1 MAFTHRKI
9 SLLALCTI
17 ILLNQQVNHVHALSL
32 LEAYEAALEHD
43 PTYRSAYHENEA
55 GQQAEA
61 IGLAS
66 LLPNLSLTHNQ
77 SKSTG
82 TISGQRV
89 DNQGL
94 PTGQSFSN
102 PANFDSQISSLTLR
116 QPLINLEAVAS
127 YRIGKAQA
135 DSSRAKFTGRSQ
147 QLVVRLVEAYVE
159 TLLTQEHVRLAE
171 TQLKSLE
178 ELKRVN
184 ERMLLKGEGT
194 TTDVLETQSKHAIAQ
209 ARVIEANDELE
220 VAQLKLEAIVGKKIT
235 QLHQLS
241 DMFSSRA
248 IQLQDYDNW
257 YALALERNA
266 ELVTQRH
273 VVASGKEEVKKSYAG
288 HAPRVDLVASLSK
301 NNRGSFITRNQD
313 AELATIGVE
322 VNFPLYAGG
331 RVNALTAQAKANH
344 ARAEAD
350 LDVVTDKV
358 LVELR
363 KQYNLLLSG
372 VKKIESLQLAVKSA
386 ELLVDATQKSI
397 RGGIR
402 INLNLL
408 DAQQQL
414 YTARRDLAQAR
425 YNYLLAYLRLQLAAG
440 TLVLDDL
447 RNVTSYFH
455 PALHK

>member
-1 MAFTHRKI
+1 MIDIRKI
-9 SLLALCTI
+9 LIFAGFFLSPISHGHAMSLLD
-17 ILLNQQVNHVHALSL
+17 
-32 LEAYEAALEHD
+32 AYEAALQHD

-66 LLPNLSLTHNQ
+66 LLPNLAITHTQNR
-77 SKSTG
+77 SSG
-82 TISGQRV
+82 TITGRTQ
-89 DNQGL
+89 
-94 PTGQSFSN
+94 TGQSVSDVVT
-102 PANFDSQISSLTLR
+102 FDGQISSLTLR

-147 QLVVRLVEAYVE
+147 QLIVRLVEAYVE
-159 TLLTQEHVRLAE
+159 TLLAQDHVKLAE
-171 TQLKSLE
+171 AQLVSLE

-184 ERMLLKGEGT
+184 ERMLIKGEGT

-220 VAQLKLEAIVGKKIT
+220 GAQLKLEAIIGQKIN
-235 QLHQLS
+235 QLDRLS
-241 DMFSSRA
+241 DAFNTRA

-273 VVASGKEEVKKSYAG
+273 AVTSGKEEIRKSFAG
-288 HAPRVDLVASLSK
+288 HTPRVDLVASLSK

-313 AELATIGVE
+313 AELGTIGVE

-350 LDVVTDKV
+350 LDAITDKV
-358 LVELR
+358 LVELK
-363 KQYNLLLSG
+363 KQYNLLKSG
-372 VKKIESLQLAVKSA
+372 IKKIESLELAVKSA
-386 ELLVDATQKSI
+386 ELLVDATEKSI

-414 YTARRDLAQAR
+414 YTAQRDLSRAR
-425 YNYLLAYLRLQLAAG
+425 FDYLLAYLRLQLAAG

-447 RNVTSYFH
+447 RNIASYFK
-455 PALHK
+455 ASLR

>member
-1 MAFTHRKI
+1 MAFSRTKLF
-9 SLLALCTI
+9 LLFCI
-17 ILLNQQVNHVHALSL
+17 ILLISQQANHAHALSL
-32 LEAYEAALEHD
+32 LEAYEAALRHD
-43 PTYRSAYHENEA
+43 PTYRSALHESEA

-66 LLPNLSLTHNQ
+66 LLPNLTVTHTQ
-77 SKSTG
+77 SKSAG
-82 TISGQRV
+82 TITGATQ
-89 DNQGL
+89 
-94 PTGQSFSN
+94 TGQSVADNTS
-102 PANFDSQISSLTLR
+102 FDSQISSLTLR
-116 QPLINLEAVAS
+116 QPLINLEAIAS

-159 TLLTQEHVRLAE
+159 TLLAQEHVRLSE
-171 TQLKSLE
+171 TQLTSLE

-209 ARVIEANDELE
+209 AHVIEAKDELE
-220 VAQLKLEAIVGKKIT
+220 TALLKLEAIIGQKID
-235 QLHQLS
+235 QLDRLS
-241 DMFSSRA
+241 DMFSSRS

-273 VVASGKEEVKKSYAG
+273 TVVSGKEEVRKSYAG

-313 AELATIGVE
+313 AELGTIGIE
-322 VNFPLYAGG
+322 VNFPLYTGG

-350 LDVVTDKV
+350 LDAIADKV
-358 LVELR
+358 LIELR
-363 KQYNLLLSG
+363 KQYNLLQSG
-372 VKKIESLQLAVKSA
+372 VKRIESLELAVKSA

-408 DAQQQL
+408 DAQQQVH
-414 YTARRDLAQAR
+414 TARRDLAEAR
-425 YNYLLAYLRLQLAAG
+425 YNYLLAYLRLQFAAG

-447 RNVTSYFH
+447 RSVASYFTRQQQ
-455 PALHK
+455 LK

>member
-1 MAFTHRKI
+1 MMDLPKIAFSVWLLFGSLSSVQAM
-9 SLLALCTI
+9 SLLD
-17 ILLNQQVNHVHALSL
+17 
-32 LEAYEAALEHD
+32 AYEAALQHD
-43 PTYRSAYHENEA
+43 PIYRSAYHENEA

-66 LLPNLSLTHNQ
+66 LLPNLAITHSQ

-82 TISGQRV
+82 TITNNQNHTSSSG
-89 DNQGL
+89 
-94 PTGQSFSN
+94 
-102 PANFDSQISSLTLR
+102 NFDSQISSLTLR

-127 YRIGKAQA
+127 YRMGKAQA

-159 TLLTQEHVRLAE
+159 TLLAQDHVKIAE
-171 TQLKSLE
+171 AQLNALE

-184 ERMLLKGEGT
+184 ERMLIKGEGT

-209 ARVIEANDELE
+209 AKAIEARDELE
-220 VAQLKLEAIVGKKIT
+220 SAQLKLGAIVGQKIT
-235 QLHQLS
+235 QLDRLS
-241 DMFSSRA
+241 HAFTTRS
-248 IQLQDYDNW
+248 IQLQDYDEW
-257 YALALERNA
+257 HAMALERNA
-266 ELVTQRH
+266 EIVTQRH
-273 VVASGKEEVKKSYAG
+273 AVTSGKEEVRKNFAG

-301 NNRGSFITRNQD
+301 NNRGSFVTRNQD

-331 RVNALTAQAKANH
+331 RVNALTAQAKANY

-350 LDVVTDKV
+350 LDAMTDKV
-358 LVELR
+358 LVELK
-363 KQYNLLLSG
+363 KQHNLLKSG
-372 VKKIESLQLAVKSA
+372 VKKIESLELAVKSA
-386 ELLVDATQKSI
+386 ELLVAATEKSI

-408 DAQQQL
+408 EAQQQL
-414 YTARRDLAQAR
+414 YTAQRDLSQAR
-425 YNYLLAYLRLQLAAG
+425 YDYLLAYLRLQLAAG

-447 RNVTSYFH
+447 RNIASYF
-455 PALHK
+455 KTNSY

>member
-1 MAFTHRKI
+1 MIDIRKI
-9 SLLALCTI
+9 LIFAGFFLSPISHGHAMSLLD
-17 ILLNQQVNHVHALSL
+17 
-32 LEAYEAALEHD
+32 AYEAALQHD

-66 LLPNLSLTHNQ
+66 LLPNLAITHTQNR
-77 SKSTG
+77 SSG
-82 TISGQRV
+82 TITGRTQ
-89 DNQGL
+89 
-94 PTGQSFSN
+94 TGQSVSDVVT
-102 PANFDSQISSLTLR
+102 FDGQISSLTLR

-147 QLVVRLVEAYVE
+147 QLIVRLVEAYVE
-159 TLLTQEHVRLAE
+159 TLLAQDHVKLAE
-171 TQLKSLE
+171 AQLVSLE

-184 ERMLLKGEGT
+184 ERMLIKGEGT

-220 VAQLKLEAIVGKKIT
+220 GAQLTLEAIIGQKIN
-235 QLHQLS
+235 QLDRLS
-241 DMFSSRA
+241 DAFNTRA

-273 VVASGKEEVKKSYAG
+273 AVTSGKEEIRKSFAG
-288 HAPRVDLVASLSK
+288 HTPRVDLVASLSK

-313 AELATIGVE
+313 AELGTIGVE

-350 LDVVTDKV
+350 LDAITDKV
-358 LVELR
+358 LVELK
-363 KQYNLLLSG
+363 KQYNLLKSG
-372 VKKIESLQLAVKSA
+372 VKKIESLELAVKSA
-386 ELLVDATQKSI
+386 ELLVDATEKSI

-414 YTARRDLAQAR
+414 YTAQRDLSRAR
-425 YNYLLAYLRLQLAAG
+425 FDYLLAYLRLQLAAG

-447 RNVTSYFH
+447 RNIASYFKTG
-455 PALHK
+455 LR

>member
-1 MAFTHRKI
+1 M
-9 SLLALCTI
+9 
-17 ILLNQQVNHVHALSL
+17 SL
-32 LEAYEAALEHD
+32 LEAYEAALLHD

-77 SKSTG
+77 SRSAG
-82 TISGQRV
+82 TITAPQQVAPGRV
-89 DNQGL
+89 IEVSDN
-94 PTGQSFSN
+94 TH
-102 PANFDSQISSLTLR
+102 FDSQISALTLR

-135 DSSRAKFTGRSQ
+135 NSSRAKFTGRSQ

-159 TLLTQEHVRLAE
+159 TLLAQDHVKLSEA
-171 TQLKSLE
+171 QLTSLD

-184 ERMLLKGEGT
+184 ERMLIKGEGT

-220 VAQLKLEAIVGKKIT
+220 GARLKLEAIIGQKIN
-235 QLHQLS
+235 QLDRLS
-241 DMFSSRA
+241 DAFNTRA
-248 IQLQDYDNW
+248 IQLQDYDSW

-273 VVASGKEEVKKSYAG
+273 AVTSGKEEIRKSFAG
-288 HAPRVDLVASLSK
+288 HTPRVDLVASLSK
-301 NNRGSFITRNQD
+301 NNRGSFITRSQD

-350 LDVVTDKV
+350 LDAVTDKV
-358 LVELR
+358 LVELK
-363 KQYNLLLSG
+363 KQYNLLKSG
-372 VKKIESLQLAVKSA
+372 VKKIESLELAVKSA
-386 ELLVDATQKSI
+386 ELLVDATEKSI

-414 YTARRDLAQAR
+414 YTAQRDLSQAR
-425 YNYLLAYLRLQLAAG
+425 FDYLLAYLRLQLAAG

-447 RNVTSYFH
+447 RNIASYFK
-455 PALHK
+455 AAGLR

>member
-1 MAFTHRKI
+1 MIDIRKI
-9 SLLALCTI
+9 LVLAGFFLSPI
-17 ILLNQQVNHVHALSL
+17 SHGHAMSL
-32 LEAYEAALEHD
+32 LEAYEAALLHD

-66 LLPNLSLTHNQ
+66 LLPNLTVTHTQ
-77 SKSTG
+77 SKSAG
-82 TISGQRV
+82 TISGVQR
-89 DNQGL
+89 DNRGNAV
-94 PTGQSFSN
+94 PFSN
-102 PANFDSQISSLTLR
+102 PANFDSQISTLTLR

-159 TLLTQEHVRLAE
+159 TLLAQDHVKLSEA
-171 TQLKSLE
+171 QLTSLE

-184 ERMLLKGEGT
+184 ERMLIKGEGT

-220 VAQLKLEAIVGKKIT
+220 GAQLKLEAIIGQKIN
-235 QLHQLS
+235 QLDRLS
-241 DMFSSRA
+241 DAFNTRA
-248 IQLQDYDNW
+248 IQLQDYDSW

-273 VVASGKEEVKKSYAG
+273 AVTSGKEEIRKSFAG
-288 HAPRVDLVASLSK
+288 HTPRVDLVASLTK
-301 NNRGSFITRNQD
+301 NNRGSFVTLNQD
-313 AELATIGVE
+313 AELGTIGVE
-322 VNFPLYAGG
+322 VNLPLYAGG

-350 LDVVTDKV
+350 LDAVTDKV
-358 LVELR
+358 LVELK
-363 KQYNLLLSG
+363 KQHNLLKSG
-372 VKKIESLQLAVKSA
+372 VKKIESLELAVKSA
-386 ELLVDATQKSI
+386 ELLVEATEKSI

-414 YTARRDLAQAR
+414 YTAQRDLSRAR
-425 YNYLLAYLRLQLAAG
+425 FDYLLAYLRLQLAAG
-440 TLVLDDL
+440 TLALDDL
-447 RNVTSYFH
+447 RNIASYFK
-455 PALHK
+455 AGLR

>member
-1 MAFTHRKI
+1 M
-9 SLLALCTI
+9 
-17 ILLNQQVNHVHALSL
+17 
-32 LEAYEAALEHD
+32 HD
-43 PTYRSAYHENEA
+43 PIYRSAFHENEA

-66 LLPNLSLTHNQ
+66 LLPNLSITHTQ
-77 SKSTG
+77 SKNTG
-82 TISGQRV
+82 TRELSGAA
-89 DNQGL
+89 GAA
-94 PTGQSFSN
+94 GAQSL
-102 PANFDSQISSLTLR
+102 NFDSQVSSLTLR
-116 QPLINLEAVAS
+116 QPLINMEAVAN
-127 YRIGKAQA
+127 YRQGKAQA
-135 DSSRAKFTGRSQ
+135 DSNRAKFNGRSQ

-159 TLLTQEHVRLAE
+159 TLLAQDHVKLAE
-171 TQLKSLE
+171 KQRDSLE

-184 ERMLLKGEGT
+184 ERMLQKGEGT

-220 VAQLKLEAIVGKKIT
+220 GAQLKLGSIVGHKIT
-235 QLHQLS
+235 QLDRLS
-241 DMFSSRA
+241 DMFSSRS

-266 ELVTQRH
+266 EIVTQRH
-273 VVASGKEEVKKSYAG
+273 AVTSGKEEIRKNHAG
-288 HAPRVDLVASLSK
+288 HAPRVDLVASLTRNK
-301 NNRGSFITRNQD
+301 AGSFVTANQD
-313 AELATIGVE
+313 VHLATVGVE
-322 VNFPLYAGG
+322 VNIPLYAGG

-350 LDVVTDKV
+350 LDAMTDKV

-372 VKKIESLQLAVKSA
+372 VKRIESLELAVKSA
-386 ELLVDATQKSI
+386 ELLVEATQKSI

-414 YTARRDLAQAR
+414 HTARRDLAEAR
-425 YNYLLAYLRLQLAAG
+425 YNYMLAYLRLQLAAG

-447 RNVTSYFH
+447 RNIASYFITQN
-455 PALHK
+455 

>member
-1 MAFTHRKI
+1 M
-9 SLLALCTI
+9 SLLD
-17 ILLNQQVNHVHALSL
+17 
-32 LEAYEAALEHD
+32 AYEAALQHD

-66 LLPNLSLTHNQ
+66 LLPNLSITHTQN
-77 SKSTG
+77 KSSG
-82 TISGQRV
+82 TITGKTQ
-89 DNQGL
+89 
-94 PTGQSFSN
+94 TGQSVSDVVT
-102 PANFDSQISSLTLR
+102 FDSQISSLTLR

-147 QLVVRLVEAYVE
+147 QLIVRLVEAYVE
-159 TLLTQEHVRLAE
+159 TLLAQDHVKLVEA
-171 TQLKSLE
+171 QLVSLE

-184 ERMLLKGEGT
+184 ERMLIKGEGT

-220 VAQLKLEAIVGKKIT
+220 GAQLKLEAIIGQKIN
-235 QLHQLS
+235 QLDRLS
-241 DMFSSRA
+241 DAFNTRA

-273 VVASGKEEVKKSYAG
+273 AVTSGKEEIRKSFAG
-288 HAPRVDLVASLSK
+288 HTPRVDLVASLSK

-313 AELATIGVE
+313 AELGTIGVE

-350 LDVVTDKV
+350 LDAVTDKV
-358 LVELR
+358 LVELK
-363 KQYNLLLSG
+363 KQYNLLKSG
-372 VKKIESLQLAVKSA
+372 IKKIESLELAVKSA
-386 ELLVDATQKSI
+386 ELLVDATEKSI

-414 YTARRDLAQAR
+414 YTAQRDLSRAR
-425 YNYLLAYLRLQLAAG
+425 FDYLLAYLRLQLAAG

-447 RNVTSYFH
+447 RNIASYFKTS
-455 PALHK
+455 LR

>member
-1 MAFTHRKI
+1 MLDIRKI
-9 SLLALCTI
+9 LVLAGFFLGPI
-17 ILLNQQVNHVHALSL
+17 SHGHAMSL
-32 LEAYEAALEHD
+32 LEAYEAALLHD

-66 LLPNLSLTHNQ
+66 LLPNLTVTHTQ
-77 SKSTG
+77 SKSAG
-82 TISGQRV
+82 TISGVQR
-89 DNQGL
+89 DNRGNAV
-94 PTGQSFSN
+94 PFSN
-102 PANFDSQISSLTLR
+102 PANFDSQISTLTLR

-159 TLLTQEHVRLAE
+159 TLLAQDHVKLSEA
-171 TQLKSLE
+171 QLTSLE

-184 ERMLLKGEGT
+184 ERMLIKGEGT

-220 VAQLKLEAIVGKKIT
+220 GAQLKLEAIIGQKIN
-235 QLHQLS
+235 QLDRLS
-241 DMFSSRA
+241 DAFNTRA
-248 IQLQDYDNW
+248 IQLQDYDSW

-273 VVASGKEEVKKSYAG
+273 AVTSGKEEIRKSFAG
-288 HAPRVDLVASLSK
+288 HTPRVDLVASLTK
-301 NNRGSFITRNQD
+301 NNRGSFVTLNQD
-313 AELATIGVE
+313 AELGTIGVE
-322 VNFPLYAGG
+322 VNLPLYAGG

-350 LDVVTDKV
+350 LDAVTDKV
-358 LVELR
+358 LVELK
-363 KQYNLLLSG
+363 KQHNLLKSG
-372 VKKIESLQLAVKSA
+372 VKKIESLELAVKSA
-386 ELLVDATQKSI
+386 ELLVEATEKSI

-414 YTARRDLAQAR
+414 YTAQRDLSRAR
-425 YNYLLAYLRLQLAAG
+425 FDYLLAYLRLQLAAG
-440 TLVLDDL
+440 TLALDDL
-447 RNVTSYFH
+447 RNIASYFK
-455 PALHK
+455 AGLR

>member
-1 MAFTHRKI
+1 MIFIRHKI
-9 SLLALCTI
+9 SALICTLLLSQAG
-17 ILLNQQVNHVHALSL
+17 HAHAMSL
-32 LEAYEAALEHD
+32 LDAYEAALRHD
-43 PTYRSAYHENEA
+43 PTYRSALHENEA
-55 GQQAEA
+55 GEQAEA

-66 LLPNLSLTHNQ
+66 LLPNLSITHAQ
-77 SKSTG
+77 STSTG
-82 TISGQRV
+82 TITQ
-89 DNQGL
+89 
-94 PTGQSFSN
+94 TGVAGTR
-102 PANFDSQISSLTLR
+102 PLDFDSQVSTLSLR
-116 QPLINLEAVAS
+116 QPLINMEAVAG

-159 TLLTQEHVRLAE
+159 TLLAQDHVKLAE
-171 TQLKSLE
+171 TQRNSLE

-184 ERMLLKGEGT
+184 ERMLQKGEGT
-194 TTDVLETQSKHAIAQ
+194 TTDVLETQSKYAIAQ
-209 ARVIEANDELE
+209 ARVIEANDEVE
-220 VAQLKLEAIVGKKIT
+220 VARLKLEAIVGQKIT
-235 QLHQLS
+235 QLDRLS
-241 DMFSSRA
+241 DMFSSHA
-248 IQLQDYDNW
+248 IRLQDYDSW
-257 YALALERNA
+257 HALALERNA

-273 VVASGKEEVKKSYAG
+273 AVASGKEEIRKSHAG
-288 HAPRVDLVASLSK
+288 HAPRVDLVASLTRNK
-301 NNRGSFITRNQD
+301 AGSFITQD
-313 AELATIGVE
+313 RDVSLATVGVE

-331 RVNALTAQAKANH
+331 RVNAITAQATANH

-350 LDVVTDKV
+350 LDVITDKV

-372 VKKIESLQLAVKSA
+372 VKRIESLQLAVKSA

-414 YTARRDLAQAR
+414 HTAQRDLAQAR

-455 PALHK
+455 PAPHK

>member
-1 MAFTHRKI
+1 MMFTCKK
-9 SLLALCTI
+9 LVVLGCI
-17 ILLNQQVNHVHALSL
+17 ILLNQVNDGHTMGL
-32 LEAYEAALEHD
+32 LDAYEAALQHD
-43 PTYRSAYHENEA
+43 PTYRSALHESEA
-55 GQQAEA
+55 GEQAEA

-66 LLPNLSLTHNQ
+66 LLPNLSITHAQ
-77 SKSTG
+77 STSTG
-82 TISGQRV
+82 TITQSGVAGTRPL
-89 DNQGL
+89 D
-94 PTGQSFSN
+94 
-102 PANFDSQISSLTLR
+102 FDSQVSTLSLR
-116 QPLINLEAVAS
+116 QPLINMEAVAG
-127 YRIGKAQA
+127 YRQGKAQA
-135 DSSRAKFTGRSQ
+135 DSSRARFTGRSQ

-159 TLLTQEHVRLAE
+159 TLLAQDHVRLAE
-171 TQLKSLE
+171 TQLNSLE

-194 TTDVLETQSKHAIAQ
+194 TTDVLETQSKYAIAQ
-209 ARVIEANDELE
+209 ARIIEANDELE
-220 VAQLKLEAIVGKKIT
+220 VAQLKLEAIVGQKIA
-235 QLHQLS
+235 QLDRLS

-248 IQLQDYDNW
+248 IRLQDYDSW
-257 YALALERNA
+257 HALALERNA

-273 VVASGKEEVKKSYAG
+273 AVASGKEEVRKSYAG
-288 HAPRVDLVASLSK
+288 HTPRVDLVASLTRNK
-301 NNRGSFITRNQD
+301 AGSFITQD
-313 AELATIGVE
+313 RDVSLATVGVE

-331 RVNALTAQAKANH
+331 RVNAITAQAKANH

-350 LDVVTDKV
+350 LDAATDKV

-372 VKKIESLQLAVKSA
+372 VKRIESLELAVKSA

-414 YTARRDLAQAR
+414 HTARRDLAQAR
-425 YNYLLAYLRLQLAAG
+425 YDYLLAYLRLQLAAG

-447 RNVTSYFH
+447 RNVSSYFI
-455 PALHK
+455 PNKINK

>member
-1 MAFTHRKI
+1 M
-9 SLLALCTI
+9 SLLD
-17 ILLNQQVNHVHALSL
+17 
-32 LEAYEAALEHD
+32 AYEAALQHD

-66 LLPNLSLTHNQ
+66 LLPNLSITHTQN
-77 SKSTG
+77 KSSG
-82 TISGQRV
+82 TITGKTQ
-89 DNQGL
+89 
-94 PTGQSFSN
+94 TGQSVSDVVT
-102 PANFDSQISSLTLR
+102 FDSQISSLTLR

-147 QLVVRLVEAYVE
+147 QLIVRLVEAYVE
-159 TLLTQEHVRLAE
+159 TLLAQDHVKLAE
-171 TQLKSLE
+171 AQLVSLE

-184 ERMLLKGEGT
+184 ERMLIKGEGT

-220 VAQLKLEAIVGKKIT
+220 GAQLKLEAIIGQKIN
-235 QLHQLS
+235 QLDRLS
-241 DMFSSRA
+241 DAFNTRA

-273 VVASGKEEVKKSYAG
+273 AVTSGKEEIRKSFAG
-288 HAPRVDLVASLSK
+288 HTPRVDLVASLSK

-313 AELATIGVE
+313 AELGTIGVE

-350 LDVVTDKV
+350 LDAVTDKV
-358 LVELR
+358 LVELK
-363 KQYNLLLSG
+363 KQYNLLKSG
-372 VKKIESLQLAVKSA
+372 IKKIESLELAVKSA
-386 ELLVDATQKSI
+386 ELLVDATEKSI

-414 YTARRDLAQAR
+414 YTAQRDLSRAR
-425 YNYLLAYLRLQLAAG
+425 FDYLLAYLRLQLAAG

-447 RNVTSYFH
+447 RNIASYFK
-455 PALHK
+455 ASLR

>member
-1 MAFTHRKI
+1 MIDIRKI
-9 SLLALCTI
+9 LILAGFILSPINLGHAMSLLD
-17 ILLNQQVNHVHALSL
+17 
-32 LEAYEAALEHD
+32 AYEAALQHD

-61 IGLAS
+61 ISLAS
-66 LLPNLSLTHNQ
+66 LLPNLSITHTQN
-77 SKSTG
+77 KSSG
-82 TISGQRV
+82 TITGKTQ
-89 DNQGL
+89 
-94 PTGQSFSN
+94 TGQSVSDVVT
-102 PANFDSQISSLTLR
+102 FDSQISSLTLR

-147 QLVVRLVEAYVE
+147 QLIVRLVEAYVE
-159 TLLTQEHVRLAE
+159 TLLAQDHVKLAE
-171 TQLKSLE
+171 AQLVSLE

-184 ERMLLKGEGT
+184 ERMLIKGEGT

-220 VAQLKLEAIVGKKIT
+220 GAQLKLEAIIGQKIN
-235 QLHQLS
+235 QLDRLS
-241 DMFSSRA
+241 DAFNTRA

-273 VVASGKEEVKKSYAG
+273 AVTSGKEEIRKSFAG
-288 HAPRVDLVASLSK
+288 HTPRVDLVASLSK

-313 AELATIGVE
+313 AELGTIGVE

-350 LDVVTDKV
+350 LDAVTDKV
-358 LVELR
+358 LVELK
-363 KQYNLLLSG
+363 KQYNLLKSG
-372 VKKIESLQLAVKSA
+372 IKKIESLELAVKSA
-386 ELLVDATQKSI
+386 ELLVDATEKSI

-414 YTARRDLAQAR
+414 YTAQRDLSRAR
-425 YNYLLAYLRLQLAAG
+425 FDYLLAYLRLQLAAG

-447 RNVTSYFH
+447 RNIASYFKTS
-455 PALHK
+455 LR

>member
-1 MAFTHRKI
+1 MIFVRHKI
-9 SLLALCTI
+9 SALVCA
-17 ILLNQQVNHVHALSL
+17 ILFSQVSHVHAMSL
-32 LEAYEAALEHD
+32 LDAYEAALQHD
-43 PTYRSAYHENEA
+43 PTYRSALHENEA
-55 GQQAEA
+55 GEQAEA

-66 LLPNLSLTHNQ
+66 LLPNLSLTHAQ
-77 SKSTG
+77 STSTG
-82 TISGQRV
+82 TITQ
-89 DNQGL
+89 
-94 PTGQSFSN
+94 TGVAGTR
-102 PANFDSQISSLTLR
+102 PLDFDSQVSTLSLR
-116 QPLINLEAVAS
+116 QPLINMEAVAS

-159 TLLTQEHVRLAE
+159 TLLAQDHVKLAE
-171 TQLKSLE
+171 TQRNSLE

-184 ERMLLKGEGT
+184 ERMLQKGEGT
-194 TTDVLETQSKHAIAQ
+194 TTEVLETQSKYAIAQ

-220 VAQLKLEAIVGKKIT
+220 VAHLKLEAIVGQKIT
-235 QLHQLS
+235 QLDRLS
-241 DMFSSRA
+241 DMFSSHA
-248 IQLQDYDNW
+248 IRLQDYDSW

-273 VVASGKEEVKKSYAG
+273 AVASGKEEIRKSHAG
-288 HAPRVDLVASLSK
+288 HAPRLDLVASLTRNK
-301 NNRGSFITRNQD
+301 AGSFITQD
-313 AELATIGVE
+313 RDVSLATVGVE

-350 LDVVTDKV
+350 LDVITDKV

-372 VKKIESLQLAVKSA
+372 VKRIESLQLAVKSA

>member
-1 MAFTHRKI
+1 M
-9 SLLALCTI
+9 SLLD
-17 ILLNQQVNHVHALSL
+17 
-32 LEAYEAALEHD
+32 AYEAALQHD

-66 LLPNLSLTHNQ
+66 LLPNLSITHTQN
-77 SKSTG
+77 KSSG
-82 TISGQRV
+82 TITGKTQ
-89 DNQGL
+89 
-94 PTGQSFSN
+94 TGQSVSDVVT
-102 PANFDSQISSLTLR
+102 FDSQISSLTLR

-147 QLVVRLVEAYVE
+147 QLIVRLVEAYVE
-159 TLLTQEHVRLAE
+159 TLLAQDHVKLAE
-171 TQLKSLE
+171 AQLVSLE

-184 ERMLLKGEGT
+184 ERMLIKGEGT

-220 VAQLKLEAIVGKKIT
+220 GAQLKLEAIIGQKIN
-235 QLHQLS
+235 QLDRLS
-241 DMFSSRA
+241 DAFNTRA

-273 VVASGKEEVKKSYAG
+273 AVTSGKEEIRKSFAG
-288 HAPRVDLVASLSK
+288 HTPRVDLVASLSK

-313 AELATIGVE
+313 AELGTIGVE

-350 LDVVTDKV
+350 LDAVTDKV
-358 LVELR
+358 LVELK
-363 KQYNLLLSG
+363 KQYNLLKSG
-372 VKKIESLQLAVKSA
+372 VKKIESLELAVKSA
-386 ELLVDATQKSI
+386 ELLVDATEKSI

-414 YTARRDLAQAR
+414 YTAQRDLSRAR
-425 YNYLLAYLRLQLAAG
+425 FDYLLAYLRLQLAAG

-447 RNVTSYFH
+447 RNIASYFKGS
-455 PALHK
+455 LR

>member
-1 MAFTHRKI
+1 MMDLPKIAFSVWLLFGSLSSVQAM
-9 SLLALCTI
+9 SLLD
-17 ILLNQQVNHVHALSL
+17 
-32 LEAYEAALEHD
+32 AYEAALQHD
-43 PTYRSAYHENEA
+43 PIYRSAYHENEA

-66 LLPNLSLTHNQ
+66 LLPNLAITHSQ

-82 TISGQRV
+82 TITNNQNHTSSSG
-89 DNQGL
+89 
-94 PTGQSFSN
+94 
-102 PANFDSQISSLTLR
+102 NFDSQISSLTLR

-127 YRIGKAQA
+127 YRMGKAQA

-159 TLLTQEHVRLAE
+159 TLLAQDHVKIAE
-171 TQLKSLE
+171 AQLNALE

-184 ERMLLKGEGT
+184 ERMLIKGEGT

-209 ARVIEANDELE
+209 AKAIEARDELE
-220 VAQLKLEAIVGKKIT
+220 SAQLKLGAIVGQKIT
-235 QLHQLS
+235 QLDRLS
-241 DMFSSRA
+241 HAFTTRS
-248 IQLQDYDNW
+248 IQLQDYDEW
-257 YALALERNA
+257 HAMALERNA
-266 ELVTQRH
+266 EIVTQRH
-273 VVASGKEEVKKSYAG
+273 AVTSGKEEVRKNFAG

-301 NNRGSFITRNQD
+301 NNRGSFVTRNQD

-331 RVNALTAQAKANH
+331 RVNALTAQAKANY

-350 LDVVTDKV
+350 LDAMTDKV
-358 LVELR
+358 LVELK
-363 KQYNLLLSG
+363 KQHNLLKSG
-372 VKKIESLQLAVKSA
+372 VKKIESLELAVKSA
-386 ELLVDATQKSI
+386 ELLVAATEKSI

-408 DAQQQL
+408 EAQQQL
-414 YTARRDLAQAR
+414 YTAQRDLSQAR
-425 YNYLLAYLRLQLAAG
+425 YDYLLAYLRLQLAAG

-447 RNVTSYFH
+447 RNIASYFRTNSY
-455 PALHK
+455 